1 MADLL
6 VVLQGSVL
14 DIERAERIRCAAIV
28 NLLRHQSDR
37 VTVLKLLQL
46 ANQHTDADWW
56 LRHNEVA
63 ISSKAFVNLLNQE

>member
-37 VTVLKLLQL
+37 ATVLKLLQL
-46 ANQHTDADWW
+46 ANQRADASWW
-56 LRHNEVA
+56 ISHNEVA
-63 ISSKAFVNLLNQE
+63 MSSKVFVNLLNQE